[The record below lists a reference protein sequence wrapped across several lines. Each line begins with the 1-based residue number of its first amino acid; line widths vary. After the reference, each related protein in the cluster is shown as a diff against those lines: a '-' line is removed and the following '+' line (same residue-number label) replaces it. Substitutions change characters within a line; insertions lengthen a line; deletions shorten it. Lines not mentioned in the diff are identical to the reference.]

1 MPEVLQMP
9 ERLMTIEEVAEFL
22 QVKKNTIYKKI
33 QRGQI
38 PYIKMGG
45 LLRFDPQQI
54 EAFVRSQ
61 TIEPFRSKN

>member
-1 MPEVLQMP
+1 MP
-9 ERLMTIEEVAEFL
+9 ERLMTIEEVADFL

-54 EAFVRSQ
+54 EAYVKAR
-61 TIEPFRSKN
+61 TIEPFGTNK